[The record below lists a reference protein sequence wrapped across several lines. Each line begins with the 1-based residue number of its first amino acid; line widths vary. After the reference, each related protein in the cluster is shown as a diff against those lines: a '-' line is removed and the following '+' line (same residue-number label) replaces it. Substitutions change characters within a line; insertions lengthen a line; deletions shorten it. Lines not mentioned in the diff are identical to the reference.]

1 MKRMGGGGR
10 EAIDKRENIS
20 KPRLTKNWFLKY
32 MKNSQQFRKQSIG
45 AKDMNRHL
53 VKEDI

>member
-1 MKRMGGGGR
+1 MKRMG
-10 EAIDKRENIS
+10 EKKAIDKRENIF